1 MKTGKLRKA
10 GGATVVTIP
19 ASLLAEMGLRA
30 GEVVEF
36 RRVDDHIEIAPM
48 QRPSYV
54 LDDLLAECDFSQ
66 PLTEDETEWLDLG
79 TVGREVLE

>member
-36 RRVDDHIEIAPM
+36 RRVDDHIEITPVL
-48 QRPSYV
+48 RPHYA
-54 LDDLLAECDFSQ
+54 LDDLLAQCDFSQ
-66 PLTEDETEWLDLG
+66 PMTDEETEWLALSD
-79 TVGREVLE
+79 VGHEVLE